1 MTYILDTGYAEY
13 GGYAGRPPHAAI
25 VIVGCGG
32 TGAFLAERV
41 CQLLIG
47 RSAAIH
53 LVDHDRVEPHNI
65 ARQAFGR
72 RDIGRHKAEVL
83 AARLSR
89 RFERPI
95 NWSTLPFLPDLHGD
109 ALDRHGRAGGP
120 FATHCLVVG
129 CVDNAHARRAIA
141 EVVARGAG
149 RDAYGGRSPGPWWL
163 DLGNGHNSGQ
173 ILLGNAAT
181 PDALR
186 GAFDA
191 ATRTCRALPAPHL
204 QRPDLL
210 DAPDEGA
217 GSRPTP
223 PLDCAEAIVASDQ
236 SPAINAAVAALAAN
250 WIHKFLEGRL
260 RWMAAYFDLDD
271 GTLQSIDAEP
281 GRVARIAGLHRN
293 AVTPPVG
300 SRGAARGGRAAA

>member
-1 MTYILDTGYAEY
+1 MTYILDTRYAEY
-13 GGYAGRPPHAAI
+13 GGDGQRSEHAAI

-32 TGAFLAERV
+32 TGGFLAERV

-47 RSAAIH
+47 RSATLH
-53 LVDHDRVEPHNI
+53 LVDHDRVEPRNI

-72 RDIGRHKAEVL
+72 QDIGKHKAQVL
-83 AARLSR
+83 ADRLSR
-89 RFERPI
+89 RFERTI
-95 NWSTLPFLPDLHGD
+95 GWSTLPFLPDIH
-109 ALDRHGRAGGP
+109 AGVFTGSGYGSGP
-120 FATHCLVVG
+120 PATRRLIAG

-141 EVVARGAG
+141 EAVAGRTGGAG
-149 RDAYGGRSPGPWWL
+149 YGRSPHGPWWL

-181 PDALR
+181 PEALR

-191 ATRTCRALPAPHL
+191 ATCTCRALPAPHL

-210 DAPDEGA
+210 DAPDA
-217 GSRPTP
+217 AADLPPTP
-223 PLDCAEAIVASDQ
+223 RLDCAEAIIAHEQ
-236 SPAINAAVAALAAN
+236 SPTINAAVAALAAN
-250 WIHKFLEGRL
+250 WIHKFLDGTL

-293 AVTPPVG
+293 AVAPPTG
-300 SRGAARGGRAAA
+300 TRRAA

>member
-1 MTYILDTGYAEY
+1 VTYVLDTGYAEY
-13 GGYAGRPPHAAI
+13 GGRAGRTPHAAI

-32 TGAFLAERV
+32 TGAFLAERA

-53 LVDHDRVEPHNI
+53 LVDHDRVEPHNTI
-65 ARQAFGR
+65 RQAFAR
-72 RDIGRHKAEVL
+72 RDIGKHKAEVL
-83 AARLSR
+83 ADRLSR

-95 NWSTLPFLPDLHGD
+95 NWSTLPFLPDVHAD
-109 ALDRHGRAGGP
+109 AFDRHGHAGGGP
-120 FATHCLVVG
+120 FATHRLIVG

-141 EVVARGAG
+141 EAVARGAR
-149 RDAYGGRSPGPWWL
+149 RDAYGGRPPGPWWL

-181 PDALR
+181 TDALR

-210 DAPDEGA
+210 DAPDGA
-217 GSRPTP
+217 AGAP
-223 PLDCAEAIVASDQ
+223 PAPRLDCAEAIIASDQ

-293 AVTPPVG
+293 AVAPPVG
-300 SRGAARGGRAAA
+300 NRRAA